1 MSCASELEIVFAT
14 GSVTWNRAINGN
26 DRASHVVFVTEL
38 REIRVSDR
46 ARSSVIA
53 RSRRLTRAV

>member
-53 RSRRLTRAV
+53 LVRQ